1 MKENKMKN
9 TAIIIP
15 TYNELDNIERLIK
28 EIKKKVKNST
38 IFIVDD
44 SKKND
49 IGRLIFNKKIKV
61 KYFHRKKKYGR
72 GSAVLYGLKEAIKNK
87 NNKIFIEMDA
97 DFSHDPKELINNIKF
112 FKKKKL
118 DLLIASRYLK
128 NSKIINW
135 SISRRIF
142 SKLSNFLARNLL
154 QIILHDFTNGFR
166 IYSKRSTKKIIQN
179 CGNIGDGFIILSE
192 IIVVLH
198 NNGFKIDEV
207 SSKFVNRK
215 RGESSVNISLIFASL
230 FGLLK
235 LVFIKHKLK

>member
-1 MKENKMKN
+1 MHNI
-9 TAIIIP
+9 AIIIP
-15 TYNELDNIERLIK
+15 TYNELDNIEKLVK
-28 EIKKKVKNST
+28 EIKKNVPKCS

-49 IGRLIFNKKIKV
+49 IGKLIVNKNIKA

-72 GSAVLYGLKEAIKNK
+72 GSAIVYGLKKAFKNK
-87 NNKIFIEMDA
+87 KNKIFIEMDA
-97 DFSHDPKELINNIKF
+97 DFSHDPKELKNNIEIF
-112 FKKKKL
+112 RKKKL

-128 NSKIINW
+128 GSKIVNW
-135 SISRRIF
+135 GFSRRIF
-142 SKLSNFLARNLL
+142 SRLSNFLARNLL
-154 QIILHDFTNGFR
+154 QIFLHDFTNGFR
-166 IYSKRSTKKIIQN
+166 IYSKRSTKKIIKN

-198 NNGFKIDEV
+198 NNHYKINEV

-215 RGESSVNISLIFASL
+215 RGESSVNISLIFASF

-235 LVFIKHKLK
+235 LFFIKSKLQ

>member
-128 NSKIINW
+128 NSKIF
-135 SISRRIF
+135 F
-142 SKLSNFLARNLL
+142 SL
-154 QIILHDFTNGFR
+154 
-166 IYSKRSTKKIIQN
+166 
-179 CGNIGDGFIILSE
+179 
-192 IIVVLH
+192 
-198 NNGFKIDEV
+198 
-207 SSKFVNRK
+207 
-215 RGESSVNISLIFASL
+215 SSVYN
-230 FGLLK
+230 
-235 LVFIKHKLK
+235 